1 MAEDGGVNG
10 HEMEGA
16 KCKQYCPVISRAQER
31 KQGHKGVM
39 CVMSPEASR

>member
-39 CVMSPEASR
+39 CVNVSRGQ